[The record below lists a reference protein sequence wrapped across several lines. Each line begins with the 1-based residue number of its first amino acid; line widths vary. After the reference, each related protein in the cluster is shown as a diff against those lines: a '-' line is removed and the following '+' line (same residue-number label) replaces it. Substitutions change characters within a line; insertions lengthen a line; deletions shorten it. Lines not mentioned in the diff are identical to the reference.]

1 MNIII
6 NIYTN
11 MNIDNYEE
19 ELEKIFGK
27 EVKKKNYYLNNK
39 EKNDNYQKTY
49 KKNKFKNKGDFSE
62 REFYKY
68 IQQSLVDNFI
78 YNAF

>member
-1 MNIII
+1 
-6 NIYTN
+6 

-27 EVKKKNYYLNNK
+27 EVKKKNYYLKNK

-62 REFYKY
+62 REYNKY